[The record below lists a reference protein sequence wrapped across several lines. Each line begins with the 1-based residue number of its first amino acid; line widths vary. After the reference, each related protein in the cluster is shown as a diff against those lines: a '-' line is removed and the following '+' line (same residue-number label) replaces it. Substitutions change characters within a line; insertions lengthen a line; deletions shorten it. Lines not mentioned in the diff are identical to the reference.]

1 MGGTLGVDTRKKK
14 KKRKMYDDYE
24 NLSLSDVELAD
35 SELVKSLEKLHTES
49 EKCFAALTDGIT
61 TKEQDVNKINNLL
74 QKEGYVMQLTPS
86 RKVNNVMQ
94 WKTVSYKANSF
105 KEKKIDVA
113 EKGQYKGIIEGNI
126 KE

>member
-1 MGGTLGVDTRKKK
+1 
-14 KKRKMYDDYE
+14 
-24 NLSLSDVELAD
+24 
-35 SELVKSLEKLHTES
+35 
-49 EKCFAALTDGIT
+49 
-61 TKEQDVNKINNLL
+61 
-74 QKEGYVMQLTPS
+74 MQLTPS

-94 WKTVSYKANSF
+94 WKTVSYKANSV

>member
-94 WKTVSYKANSF
+94 WKTVSYKANSV

>member
-61 TKEQDVNKINNLL
+61 TKE
-74 QKEGYVMQLTPS
+74 
-86 RKVNNVMQ
+86 
-94 WKTVSYKANSF
+94 
-105 KEKKIDVA
+105 
-113 EKGQYKGIIEGNI
+113 
-126 KE
+126 